1 MEKALAQHYTEVHK
15 DITASELRERL
26 DEIID
31 EIDANPDTVYHVVD
45 EQGRRFV
52 MLSHVRFQTLQAG
65 ATFEGVSTTPSDP
78 SETSRT

>member
-1 MEKALAQHYTEVHK
+1 MAQHFTEVRK
-15 DITASELRERL
+15 DVSASDLHERF

-31 EIDANPDTVYHVVD
+31 DIDANPDTVYHVVD

-52 MLSHVRFQTLQAG
+52 MLSLVRFQALQAG